1 MSVFEK
7 ARRIVIKVGSS
18 SLTYD
23 TGMVNIRQIEK
34 LCKILSDIKNSG
46 RQVILVTSGAIPVGA
61 SKLGLAA
68 KPTTMPEK
76 QAAAAAGQCE
86 LMYIYD
92 KHFLEYHHKVA
103 QILLTRDIIE
113 KDELRTH
120 AVNTFETLLKL
131 GAIPIVNENDTI
143 AVDEIRFGDNDTL
156 SAIVSSLTKA
166 DGLIFLSDI
175 DGLFEENPKDNPD
188 AKIIPLVTEI
198 DDHIRSIAGGAG
210 SNRGTGG
217 MATKIAAAEICF
229 SCGCS
234 MAIIN
239 SSRFETLYDI
249 LEGKQVGTLFERR

>member
-113 KDELRTH
+113 KGR
-120 AVNTFETLLKL
+120 
-131 GAIPIVNENDTI
+131 
-143 AVDEIRFGDNDTL
+143 
-156 SAIVSSLTKA
+156 
-166 DGLIFLSDI
+166 
-175 DGLFEENPKDNPD
+175 
-188 AKIIPLVTEI
+188 
-198 DDHIRSIAGGAG
+198 
-210 SNRGTGG
+210 
-217 MATKIAAAEICF
+217 AAHPC
-229 SCGCS
+229 
-234 MAIIN
+234 
-239 SSRFETLYDI
+239 RQHL
-249 LEGKQVGTLFERR
+249 